1 MFFSGVTKLA
11 SGDSTW
17 WDLTALSYHY
27 ETQPLATWTAWYAHQ
42 LPMWFQRISTGVMF
56 GIELIAPFFIFGP
69 RRLRYIV
76 FTSISSLMILIAFT
90 GNYTYFNLLSIVLC
104 VLLLDD
110 GIIKKIIPFQLIKN
124 HNPLFNQSQSSYL
137 RKSYII
143 IFSGLVVIL
152 SISNTAMR
160 YYPNFTPY
168 ASIQKLLN
176 TIRPFHII
184 NNYGL
189 FSVMTVR
196 RPELII
202 ETSNDGNVWKE
213 IDFEWKAGDISK
225 KPKFVQ
231 PHQPRL
237 DWQMWFAA
245 LFYERV
251 AEYFKK
257 TYDRDPISQ
266 EEHFLLMRQIPIS
279 KRYRWFYLFL
289 NQIFK
294 NEKEVLSLLKNG
306 KIGPAPKYL
315 RVWLYDYHFTS
326 ITERSESGNWWKRDN
341 QRLILPKFSKDE
353 IWIP

>member
-1 MFFSGVTKLA
+1 
-11 SGDSTW
+11 
-17 WDLTALSYHY
+17 
-27 ETQPLATWTAWYAHQ
+27 
-42 LPMWFQRISTGVMF
+42 
-56 GIELIAPFFIFGP
+56 
-69 RRLRYIV
+69 
-76 FTSISSLMILIAFT
+76 
-90 GNYTYFNLLSIVLC
+90 
-104 VLLLDD
+104 
-110 GIIKKIIPFQLIKN
+110 
-124 HNPLFNQSQSSYL
+124 
-137 RKSYII
+137 
-143 IFSGLVVIL
+143 
-152 SISNTAMR
+152 MR
-160 YYPNFTPY
+160 YYPNFSPY

-202 ETSNDGNVWKE
+202 ETSDDGNEWKE
-213 IDFEWKAGDISK
+213 IEFKWKAGALEK
-225 KPKFVQ
+225 RPQFVQ

-251 AEYFKK
+251 SEYFKK
-257 TYDRDPISQ
+257 NYGRDPVSP
-266 EEHFLLMRQIPIS
+266 EEHFSLMRQVPIS

-289 NQIFK
+289 NRIFEG
-294 NEKEVLSLLKNG
+294 EKEVLSLLKNG

-341 QRLILPKFSKDE
+341 QRLILPKFSKEE